1 MLEPGRNAGLVAA
14 AVFAA
19 GFLAAGSVRGDDLT
33 TLSGQ
38 TFHQVQPLRAEPDG
52 VTWRHAGGVV
62 KVEFSDSPENV
73 RAAYHY
79 DAAKAAAY
87 HEAQAT
93 ARRQADEQ
101 ARQLLQTHDERLR
114 ARAQGQA
121 RAAAADAGS
130 PAATSPA
137 LVYRHGLAPTV
148 QAAARLLQDQKA
160 EDDARAATNARN
172 SEGLGNPAI
181 WRLVPGVGKAP
192 VAPRMDVPNSE
203 EFKTSIALPSA
214 AVQTLG
220 ASQGPAGAF
229 GDSSAQNSFFT
240 PLYMTKSYNED
251 LDRAAAFA
259 RDAPLK

>member
-1 MLEPGRNAGLVAA
+1 MWKPGRKVGMAA
-14 AVFAA
+14 AVLLAGLPAA
-19 GFLAAGSVRGDDLT
+19 GDARADDLT

-38 TFHQVQPLRAEPDG
+38 TFHQVQPMRAEPDG

-62 KVEFSDSPENV
+62 KVDFSDSPESV

-79 DAAKAAAY
+79 DPAKATAY

-101 ARQLLQTHDERLR
+101 ARQLLQAPNEKLR
-114 ARAQGQA
+114 AQARAQAQ
-121 RAAAADAGS
+121 AAAADAG
-130 PAATSPA
+130 PPGAAGQT

-148 QAAARLLQDQKA
+148 QAAARLLADQKA
-160 EDDARAATNARN
+160 ESDARAAATALNAA
-172 SEGLGNPAI
+172 GLGNPTL
-181 WRLVPGVGKAP
+181 WRWVPGVGRAP

-203 EFKTSIALPSA
+203 EFKTSMALPASV
-214 AVQTLG
+214 VQTPG

-229 GDSSAQNSFFT
+229 GANSAQDGFFT
-240 PLYMTKSYNED
+240 PLYLTKSYNED

-259 RDAPLK
+259 RDTPAK